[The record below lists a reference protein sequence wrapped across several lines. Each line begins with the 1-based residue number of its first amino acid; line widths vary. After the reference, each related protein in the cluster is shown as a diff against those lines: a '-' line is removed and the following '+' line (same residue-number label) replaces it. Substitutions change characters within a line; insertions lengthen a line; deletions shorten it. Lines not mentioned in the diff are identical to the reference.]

1 MTNAPSM
8 LNRRVLVTG
17 ADTGIG
23 RGMALEFAREGA
35 AVALH
40 YPQAPDTALASVEA
54 IQRAGGKAA
63 AFHADFNDLAQVRTL
78 ATGAIEFLGGLDILI
93 NNAGITMNRPF
104 EQVTPEQFDTLFN
117 VNIRGMFFLTQA
129 AVPAMIAQRSGVI
142 INLTS
147 GHAFSAYREHTVYAA
162 TKAAI
167 AAFTRVLALEMA
179 PHGIR
184 VNGIA
189 PGRVLVE
196 NYYKVLGD
204 GVDEAAWAA
213 MTPAGFVAKPRDLAR
228 LAVFLATDDARYF
241 IGQNLVFDGGQAAI
255 MPLTGDWRES
265 TGVQWGQGYVPGL

>member
-1 MTNAPSM
+1 M
-8 LNRRVLVTG
+8 LSRRVLVTG

-23 RGMALEFAREGA
+23 RGMALEFASEGA
-35 AVALH
+35 AVAVH
-40 YPQAPDTALASVEA
+40 YPLAPDGALAAVEE
-54 IQRAGGKAA
+54 IRAGGGKAA
-63 AFHADFNDLAQVRTL
+63 AFHADFNDLDQGRAMVAQ
-78 ATGAIEFLGGLDILI
+78 AIAFLGGLDILI
-93 NNAGITMNRPF
+93 NNAGITMNKPF
-104 EQVTPEQFDTLFN
+104 EQVTAAQFDALFN
-117 VNIRGMFFLTQA
+117 VNIRGMFFVTQA
-129 AVPAMIAQRSGVI
+129 AVPAMMAQRSGVI

-196 NYYKVLGD
+196 NYYKVLGEA
-204 GVDEAAWAA
+204 VDEAGWAA

-255 MPLTGDWRES
+255 MPLTGDWREA

>member
-1 MTNAPSM
+1 MTNTPAM

-40 YPQAPDTALASVEA
+40 YPLDPAGALAAVEE
-54 IQRAGGKAA
+54 IQHAGGQAA
-63 AFHADFNDLAQVRTL
+63 AFHADFNNLDQARAMAAQ
-78 ATGAIEFLGGLDILI
+78 AIEFLGGLDILI
-93 NNAGITMNRPF
+93 NNAGITMNKPF
-104 EQVTPEQFDTLFN
+104 EQVTPQQFDALFN
-117 VNIRGMFFLTQA
+117 VNIRGMYFVTQA

-196 NYYKVLGD
+196 NYYKVLAE
-204 GVDEAAWAA
+204 VDEAGWAA
-213 MTPAGFVAKPRDLAR
+213 MTPAGFVARPRDLAR
-228 LAVFLATDDARYF
+228 LAVFLASDDARYF

>member
-1 MTNAPSM
+1 MTAPKQM
-8 LNRRVLVTG
+8 QGRRVLVTG

-40 YPQAPDTALASVEA
+40 YPHDPAAALASVEA
-54 IQRAGGKAA
+54 IQQAGGKAA
-63 AFHADFNDLAQVRTL
+63 AFHADFNDLAQVRAL
-78 ATGAIEFLGGLDILI
+78 AEQAVAFLGGLDILI
-93 NNAGITMNRPF
+93 NNAGITMNKPF

-196 NYYKVLGD
+196 NYYKVLGE
-204 GVDEAAWAA
+204 VDEAGWAA

-228 LAVFLATDDARYF
+228 LAIFLATDDARYF

-265 TGVQWGQGYVPGL
+265 TGVQWGKGYVPGLE